1 MSSQPVTFDV
11 STAEFEAR
19 VLQASAGAPVVVDF
33 WAEWCAPCRALGPVL
48 ERLVASYKGR
58 MLLARVNV
66 DREPELAARFGVQ
79 GIPAV
84 KIFRD
89 GRVAT
94 EFVGALPEA
103 DVARVLASVVPSAAD
118 ELVRKGDGRLGAG
131 SPEEAEALYRQ
142 ALEAD
147 PGQAGALL
155 RLGAVLLERG
165 EAAEAR
171 ETLGRIEENAAEYT
185 EAQGLLGRIE
195 FAEACR
201 AAGGR
206 EACEARAAAEP
217 QDLEA
222 RYALG
227 CCLAAAGEYE
237 GAMEAFL
244 QVLTADRGF
253 RDGAAKEAMLHTF
266 TLAGAQS
273 ELVKA
278 YRRKMAG
285 VMY

>member
-1 MSSQPVTFDV
+1 MNADEVIFDV
-11 STAEFEAR
+11 TTAEFEAR
-19 VLQASAGAPVVVDF
+19 VVRASSKAPVVVDF

-48 ERLVASYKGR
+48 GRLVESYNGK

-84 KIFRD
+84 KVFRD
-89 GRVAT
+89 GAVAR
-94 EFVGALPEA
+94 EFVGALSEA

-118 ELVRKGDGRLGAG
+118 ELVRNGDARLQGG

-142 ALEAD
+142 AIEAES
-147 PGQAGALL
+147 GHAGALL
-155 RLGAVLLERG
+155 RLGTVLVERG
-165 EAAEAR
+165 QAAEAG
-171 ETLGRIEENAAEYT
+171 EVLGRIEANAAEYA
-185 EAQGLLGRIE
+185 EAQGMLGRIE
-195 FAEACR
+195 FAEVCR
-201 AAGGR
+201 EAGGR
-206 EACEARAAAEP
+206 QTCERRAADGP
-217 QDLEA
+217 DDLEA

-244 QVLTADRGF
+244 QVLTADRNF

-266 TLAGAQS
+266 SLAGAQS
-273 ELVKA
+273 EVVKA
-278 YRRKMAG
+278 YRRKMAAAL
-285 VMY
+285 Y